1 MVLEMEQ
8 AIPLGL
14 IANELIVNSLK
25 HGRTGERGHVDVRLT
40 YVNGDNATE
49 SDANQDQNGS
59 WAELRVADRGRG
71 LPEDLDVASEHS
83 MGFRLIHL
91 LVEQLRGR
99 LEIGEGPGAN
109 LAVTFPLSLS

>member
-1 MVLEMEQ
+1 
-8 AIPLGL
+8 
-14 IANELIVNSLK
+14 
-25 HGRTGERGHVDVRLT
+25 
-40 YVNGDNATE
+40 
-49 SDANQDQNGS
+49 
-59 WAELRVADRGRG
+59 